1 MRLHDTLSGTVK
13 DLPSTTK
20 RIGLYLCG
28 VTVYDSSHIGHAR
41 TIIVVDVLRRFLDS
55 KGYKLTVVQ
64 NFTDVDDKIIAKS
77 KEKGISTSKLTDGL
91 IEQYYDEFDALN
103 IRRADHY
110 PRATSNIK
118 PMVEMISSL
127 IEKGFAYETKNGVY
141 FSVKKFKNYGALSK
155 KPISS
160 LNARARIEIDRSKK
174 DNLDFAL
181 WKRSSESPN
190 WSSPWGNG
198 RPGWHIECSAMATEY
213 MRSKF
218 FIHAGGE
225 DLIFPHHENEIAQ
238 SEAYSGTKFADLWIH
253 IGLVGFERE
262 KMSKSLGNVVNLGEA
277 IKRWGPNTIRLFS
290 ISSKYRNQ
298 IAYSEKSINK
308 ALENWLLIE
317 NSDAELKSLSYMNNV
332 KIEPLLPDQKRQLRK
347 RAQGLEEEFDIAL
360 VDDFDTPR
368 ALRSF
373 MKFVR
378 IVNTESLKPTF
389 SISVGNIL
397 TPMFQHMSN
406 ILGFSF
412 LEDDPDQLV
421 VIRKL
426 VSDRNLMRSKQM
438 YEKADSIRKKLKNM
452 GIELVDH
459 PNRTVWRHVST

>member
-1 MRLHDTLSGTVK
+1 M
-13 DLPSTTK
+13 
-20 RIGLYLCG
+20 
-28 VTVYDSSHIGHAR
+28 
-41 TIIVVDVLRRFLDS
+41 
-55 KGYKLTVVQ
+55 
-64 NFTDVDDKIIAKS
+64 
-77 KEKGISTSKLTDGL
+77 
-91 IEQYYDEFDALN
+91 
-103 IRRADHY
+103 
-110 PRATSNIK
+110 
-118 PMVEMISSL
+118 
-127 IEKGFAYETKNGVY
+127 
-141 FSVKKFKNYGALSK
+141 
-155 KPISS
+155 
-160 LNARARIEIDRSKK
+160 
-174 DNLDFAL
+174 
-181 WKRSSESPN
+181 
-190 WSSPWGNG
+190 
-198 RPGWHIECSAMATEY
+198 
-213 MRSKF
+213 
-218 FIHAGGE
+218 
-225 DLIFPHHENEIAQ
+225 
-238 SEAYSGTKFADLWIH
+238 
-253 IGLVGFERE
+253 
-262 KMSKSLGNVVNLGEA
+262 
-277 IKRWGPNTIRLFS
+277 
-290 ISSKYRNQ
+290 
-298 IAYSEKSINK
+298 
-308 ALENWLLIE
+308 
-317 NSDAELKSLSYMNNV
+317 
-332 KIEPLLPDQKRQLRK
+332 RK